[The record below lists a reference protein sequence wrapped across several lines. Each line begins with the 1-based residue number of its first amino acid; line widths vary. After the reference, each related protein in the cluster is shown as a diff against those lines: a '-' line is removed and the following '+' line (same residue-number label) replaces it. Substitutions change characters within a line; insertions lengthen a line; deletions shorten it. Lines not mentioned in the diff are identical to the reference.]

1 MVLKNYLSFFK
12 NNIRFLAFGL
22 LMTIGSSF
30 GQTYFIALF
39 SLSIRSELTITHG
52 EFGLL
57 YSLATLTSGVALIW
71 LGRKIDDVNLQSFC
85 IIVTLSLAI
94 SCLIM
99 FLATNIYILIL
110 ALFCL
115 RITGQGLMC
124 HAASTSM
131 ARYFTN
137 KRGLALSISSAGL
150 PIGEAIFPFITVFLM
165 TVFYWRD
172 VWLLIGVLVAFVFTS
187 LIGVTLKGH
196 KKRHALHLSNTK
208 KIGGRTKSRHQWSI
222 SKVIREHQFYQ
233 ICLVAITPAF
243 ILTGLFFHQVYLA
256 ELKGW
261 SLKWLAICFAG
272 FAISRLLSA
281 LLIGPMID
289 RFTARIILPWY
300 LLPLALGL
308 IILTSSE
315 HVLSLLIFMV
325 FAGISTGSG
334 ANISSAL
341 WAELYGPSHLGA
353 IKSLATAI
361 MVFSS
366 ALSPA
371 FFGLLLDNDVS
382 MNYITS
388 IMAAY
393 ICLVSTNCFF
403 RLKKIN
409 DKISDILA

>member
-71 LGRKIDDVNLQSFC
+71 LGRKIDDINLQSFC

-196 KKRHALHLSNTK
+196 KKR
-208 KIGGRTKSRHQWSI
+208 QSI
-222 SKVIREHQFYQ
+222 V
-233 ICLVAITPAF
+233 
-243 ILTGLFFHQVYLA
+243 
-256 ELKGW
+256 
-261 SLKWLAICFAG
+261 
-272 FAISRLLSA
+272 
-281 LLIGPMID
+281 
-289 RFTARIILPWY
+289 
-300 LLPLALGL
+300 
-308 IILTSSE
+308 
-315 HVLSLLIFMV
+315 
-325 FAGISTGSG
+325 
-334 ANISSAL
+334 
-341 WAELYGPSHLGA
+341 
-353 IKSLATAI
+353 
-361 MVFSS
+361 
-366 ALSPA
+366 
-371 FFGLLLDNDVS
+371 
-382 MNYITS
+382 
-388 IMAAY
+388 
-393 ICLVSTNCFF
+393 
-403 RLKKIN
+403 
-409 DKISDILA
+409 